1 MSLRLRPYVCV
12 TLVAL
17 ALGCLRAREAAAQ
30 DSFRVGLSF
39 GGTGFVGVVA
49 DLVPPKLQQYMVD
62 DVLSARALEQTG
74 VDEQLWGDR
83 GVELL
88 VTTFSFHDVGV
99 SVVGKQYFG
108 ASWLK
113 PSVGGGLWVLTGRT
127 PEGTGTAIIAR
138 FPLGADWKI
147 SGPSHLTWEIDA
159 MRGLWVRRPDPAD
172 DFPITQRVIPIPAVA
187 YRASFGR

>member
-49 DLVPPKLQQYMVD
+49 
-62 DVLSARALEQTG
+62 
-74 VDEQLWGDR
+74 EQLWGDR